1 MSFIINSYLN
11 KKIELKKHLKNFGLV
26 FFDYKN
32 DYNEWANEKLNNL
45 KINKDEKEKYLS
57 YLRMNK
63 LKRNYYLD
71 VNFYNLVAKYI
82 DLSIIL
88 HSMKS
93 KDILVSGYSVCESL
107 LDHSDILDLGC
118 NAGYLS
124 SFYSKLFSMSKVIG
138 YDKSENSIK
147 LAKKIYNKN
156 IFKNL
161 SFTCKFCSIK
171 NKKFDYIIDT
181 QCLSSLNS
189 KELDK
194 TAFEIFELLK
204 SSGKLV
210 TVSSLGSELVT
221 HNFINIFAKNNLYV
235 ENMSEVLVNTIY
247 GLKAYTKI
255 VISKDKNNYII
266 VVEDYFNKLRKKIS
280 LLKVFDAF

>member
-1 MSFIINSYLN
+1 MSVIINSYLN
-11 KKIELKKHLKNFGLV
+11 KKLELKKHLKRFGLV
-26 FFDYKN
+26 FFDNKH
-32 DYNEWANEKLNNL
+32 DYDLWANEKLNNL
-45 KINKDEKEKYLS
+45 KINKYEKEKYLS
-57 YLRMNK
+57 YLRMNN

-71 VNFYNLVAKYI
+71 VNFYNLVAKHL

-93 KDILVSGYSVCESL
+93 KDILVSGYSACESL
-107 LDHSDILDLGC
+107 LNKTEILDLGC

-138 YDKSENSIK
+138 YDKSDNSIK

-161 SFTCKFCSIK
+161 SFACKFSTIK
-171 NKKFDYIIDT
+171 NKNFDYIIDT
-181 QCLSSLNS
+181 QCLSSLNL
-189 KELDK
+189 KELNK
-194 TAFEIFELLK
+194 TTLDIFYLLK
-204 SSGKLV
+204 KSGKLV
-210 TVSSLGSELVT
+210 TVSSLRNELET

-235 ENMSEVLVNTIY
+235 EIMSEVLVNTIY
-247 GLKAYTKI
+247 GFKAYTKI
-255 VISKDKNNYII
+255 VFSKDKNNHII
-266 VVEDYFNKLRKKIS
+266 VLENYFNKLRKKIS

>member
-1 MSFIINSYLN
+1 LSVIINSYLN
-11 KKIELKKHLKNFGLV
+11 KKIQLKKHLKRFGLV
-26 FFDYKN
+26 FFDYKY
-32 DYNEWANEKLNNL
+32 DYDVWANEKLNNS

-57 YLRMNK
+57 YLRMNN

-71 VNFYNLVAKYI
+71 VSFYNLVAKHI

-93 KDILVSGYSVCESL
+93 KDILVSGYSACESL
-107 LDHSDILDLGC
+107 LDQTDMLDLGC

-138 YDKSENSIK
+138 YDKSDSSIK

-156 IFKNL
+156 VFKNL
-161 SFTCKFCSIK
+161 SFTCKFSTIK

-181 QCLSSLNS
+181 QCLSALNA

-194 TAFEIFELLK
+194 TTFEIFNLLK
-204 SSGKLV
+204 NSGKLV
-210 TVSSLGSELVT
+210 SVAGLGNESES

-235 ENMSEVLVNTIY
+235 ESISEVLVNTIY
-247 GLKAYTKI
+247 GLNAYTKI
-255 VISKDKNNYII
+255 VFSKNKNNHII
-266 VVEDYFNKLRKKIS
+266 ILENYFNKLRKKIS

>member
-1 MSFIINSYLN
+1 MSVIINSYLN

-45 KINKDEKEKYLS
+45 KINKYEKEKYLS
-57 YLRMNK
+57 YLRMNN

-71 VNFYNLVAKYI
+71 VSFYNLVAKHI

-93 KDILVSGYSVCESL
+93 KDILVSGYSACESL
-107 LDHSDILDLGC
+107 LDQTDMLDLGC

-138 YDKSENSIK
+138 YDKSDSSIK

-156 IFKNL
+156 VFKNL
-161 SFTCKFCSIK
+161 SFTCKFSTIK

-194 TAFEIFELLK
+194 TTLEIFDLLK
-204 SSGKLV
+204 NSGKLV
-210 TVSSLGSELVT
+210 TVSSLANEIVT
-221 HNFINIFAKNNLYV
+221 HNFINIFAKNDLYV
-235 ENMSEVLVNTIY
+235 KSMSEVLVNTIY

-255 VISKDKNNYII
+255 VISKDKNNHIL
-266 VVEDYFNKLRKKIS
+266 VVENYFNKLRKKIS

>member
-1 MSFIINSYLN
+1 M
-11 KKIELKKHLKNFGLV
+11 
-26 FFDYKN
+26 
-32 DYNEWANEKLNNL
+32 NN
-45 KINKDEKEKYLS
+45 
-57 YLRMNK
+57 

-71 VNFYNLVAKYI
+71 VNFYNLVAKHL

-93 KDILVSGYSVCESL
+93 RDILASGYSACESL
-107 LDHSDILDLGC
+107 LDQTDILDLGC

-138 YDKSENSIK
+138 YDKSDNSIK
-147 LAKKIYNKN
+147 LAKNIYNKN
-156 IFKNL
+156 VFKNL
-161 SFTCKFCSIK
+161 SFTCKFSTIK

-194 TAFEIFELLK
+194 TTLEIFDLLK
-204 SSGKLV
+204 NSGKLV
-210 TVSSLGSELVT
+210 TVSSLGNEIAT

-235 ENMSEVLVNTIY
+235 ESMSEVLVNTIY
-247 GLKAYTKI
+247 GLNAYTKI
-255 VISKDKNNYII
+255 VISKDKNNHMIL
-266 VVEDYFNKLRKKIS
+266 VENYFNKLRKKIS
-280 LLKVFDAF
+280 LLKVFNAF